1 MTAIKSYRYTRLL
14 SPLLAVATM
23 LPLTHLGI
31 VTASAQPERA
41 KTMLLFPAADDANS
55 PVPDLSRRV
64 TNAMQIAIAD
74 TPGFEC
80 AEFSTTSPMV
90 RRAIAEGRVRAVDAD
105 QMRFGVNEALRIGHA
120 LQVDG
125 IVLAYIQSYRV
136 TKEPR
141 KIEIILSGQSY
152 AMAKNWDKDT
162 DDPIAAPVVERAYG
176 VVGVSSVHKNYKGS
190 EYPLMREAVEDA
202 AYKAAES
209 LAGKNVAGIPAGPSS
224 GRGNSG
230 SSWALGI
237 LLVGL
242 LAVAVGGSAGH

>member
-1 MTAIKSYRYTRLL
+1 MTAIKSCRHIGLVSL
-14 SPLLAVATM
+14 LLAVATM
-23 LPLTHLGI
+23 LPLTGLGI

-55 PVPDLSRRV
+55 PVPDLSRRI
-64 TNAMQIAIAD
+64 TNAMEIAIAD

-80 AEFSTTSPMV
+80 AEFSGTSPMV

-105 QMRFGVNEALRIGHA
+105 QMRFSVNEALRIGHA

-125 IVLAYIQSYRV
+125 VVLAYIQSYRV
-136 TKEPR
+136 TKDPR

-152 AMAKNWDKDT
+152 AMAKNWDRDT
-162 DDPIAAPVVERAYG
+162 DDPVATPVVERAYG
-176 VVGVSSVHKNYKGS
+176 VVGVSSAHKNYTGS
-190 EYPLMREAVEDA
+190 DYPLMREAVEDA

-209 LAGKNVAGIPAGPSS
+209 LAGKTVAGLPAAPSS
-224 GRGNSG
+224 SHSGSG

>member
-1 MTAIKSYRYTRLL
+1 MTAIKSCRYIGLVSLVLT
-14 SPLLAVATM
+14 VATM
-23 LPLTHLGI
+23 LPLTHFGI
-31 VTASAQPERA
+31 VSAAAQPERA
-41 KTMLLFPAADDANS
+41 KTLLLFPAADDSNS
-55 PVPDLSRRV
+55 PVTDLSRRI
-64 TNAMQIAIAD
+64 TNAMEISIAD

-80 AEFSTTSPMV
+80 AEFSATSPMV

-105 QMRFGVNEALRIGHA
+105 QMRFGVNEAIRIGHA

-125 IVLAYIQSYRV
+125 VVLAYIQSYRV
-136 TKEPR
+136 TKDPR

-152 AMAKNWDKDT
+152 AMGRNWDKDT
-162 DDPIAAPVVERAYG
+162 DDPVAAPVVERAYG
-176 VVGVSSVHKNYKGS
+176 VVGVSSVHKDYKGS

-209 LAGKNVAGIPAGPSS
+209 LAGKTVAGLPISQTS
-224 GRGNSG
+224 GQGKSG
-230 SSWALGI
+230 SNWALGL

>member
-1 MTAIKSYRYTRLL
+1 MTAIKSCRYTRLL
-14 SPLLAVATM
+14 SLFLAVATM
-23 LPLTHLGI
+23 LPLTYLSIGA
-31 VTASAQPERA
+31 ASAQPERA
-41 KTMLLFPAADDANS
+41 KTMLLFPAVDDASS

-105 QMRFGVNEALRIGHA
+105 QMRFGVSEAIRIGHA

-136 TKEPR
+136 TKDPR
-141 KIEIILSGQSY
+141 KVEIILSGQSY
-152 AMAKNWDKDT
+152 LLSKNWDKDT
-162 DDPIAAPVVERAYG
+162 DDPITTPVVERAYG
-176 VVGVSSVHKNYKGS
+176 VVGVSDARKNYNGS
-190 EYPLMREAVEDA
+190 NLPLMRQAVDDA
-202 AYKAAES
+202 AYKAADS
-209 LAGKNVAGIPAGPSS
+209 LTGRGLAGMPAAGPS
-224 GRGNSG
+224 GRGNGG

-237 LLVGL
+237 LIVGL
-242 LAVAVGGSAGH
+242 LAVAVGGAN